1 MTKRA
6 HGEGS
11 LLKRKG
17 CRLWYA
23 QYYDAT
29 GKQVRVSTKTDVKQE
44 ALGVL
49 RKLMGD
55 RDRGLAPITDARKI
69 MYSDLR
75 RALLDNYV
83 VKGNRT
89 LQIRADTT
97 ETIVGLKQLDDFFG
111 YKEATDKDG
120 KRFVENPGVSV
131 AQITTDVASDFTRK
145 RRAQG
150 AGPAMINRSLQCLRR
165 MLNLAQESKKI
176 QFVPK
181 IYLLKEPPARKGFLE
196 GKKFEELVNL
206 LPTHLQPLILFLYW
220 CGVRKGEAL
229 SIEWPQV
236 DLDGRVIRLEEEQT
250 KSGEARIVPLPA
262 VLVNLLTEATPKVG
276 KVFSDTN
283 LRTEWEKACAA
294 CGLGTREKVE
304 TKDYTWHRYRGLIVH
319 DLRRSAVRNL
329 RRAGV
334 PETVAMKISGHK
346 TRHVFERY
354 NIVST
359 DDVTNAMRLVESS
372 SLATGKKDSAKLV
385 QNRPRNRRKLLT
397 GA

>member
-1 MTKRA
+1 MAKRA

-11 LLKRKG
+11 LLKRSG
-17 CRLWYA
+17 CRYWYA
-23 QYYDAT
+23 QYYDQT
-29 GKQVRVSTKTDVKQE
+29 GKQIRVSTKTEVKQE

-75 RALLDNYV
+75 RALLDNYI

-89 LQIRADTT
+89 LQIRADDT

-111 YKEATDKDG
+111 YKETTKDG
-120 KRFVENPGVSV
+120 KRSIANPGVSV

-145 RRAQG
+145 RRAAG

-165 MLNLAQESKKI
+165 MLNLARETNKI
-176 QFVPK
+176 QNVPK

-196 GKKFEELVNL
+196 QAKFAELSNL
-206 LPTHLQPLILFLYW
+206 LPIHLQPLILFLYW

-229 SIEWPQV
+229 SIEWAQV
-236 DLDGRVIRLEEEQT
+236 DLENRIIRLDEDQT

-262 VLVNLLTEATPKVG
+262 VLVNCLRETTPKVG

-283 LRTEWEKACAA
+283 LRTSWETACAA

-304 TKDYTWHRYRGLIVH
+304 GPEYTWHRYKGLIVH

-359 DDVTNAMRLVESS
+359 DDVTAAMRSVESA
-372 SLATGKKDSAKLV
+372 SLQGRRKDSAKLV